1 VRHAIRDLLNVVN
14 LEAGRVGNNNV
25 VSRRHSA
32 LPHVLADEEEILPNK
47 HNRFANQ
54 LTICVG
60 IFDVLLRS
68 TLVIPST
75 RRITLGDRAFSVTAA
90 QAWNALLSS
99 VRSAPSLLQFRRD
112 IKTALFQSSYSSP

>member
-1 VRHAIRDLLNVVN
+1 MPSSRDTYLARCRHSDCSWPVVVHVRHAIRDLLNVVN

-25 VSRRHSA
+25 VSRRNSA

-60 IFDVLLRS
+60 AGHTVH
-68 TLVIPST
+68 TT
-75 RRITLGDRAFSVTAA
+75 HHAG
-90 QAWNALLSS
+90 
-99 VRSAPSLLQFRRD
+99 
-112 IKTALFQSSYSSP
+112 